1 MRIKEMLHR
10 IRLTP
15 PCADEY
21 TILAVNPFHTTSTCQ
36 NTVYVPLPLGC
47 ASVRE

>member
-1 MRIKEMLHR
+1 MRIKEMRHR